1 MEQPFSD
8 RNLSLRA
15 RGSSFGYA
23 FEGLRS
29 FFRSEPN
36 AWIHLLATIL
46 VFVLMLLLPMKPV
59 EIILIL
65 IVTGMVWCAELFNTA
80 IEKMADL
87 ITKER
92 HPSIKFIKDI
102 AAGAVLVGALTAFI
116 TGGIIFIPKI
126 IALWT

>member
-1 MEQPFSD
+1 
-8 RNLSLRA
+8 
-15 RGSSFGYA
+15 
-23 FEGLRS
+23 
-29 FFRSEPN
+29 
-36 AWIHLLATIL
+36 
-46 VFVLMLLLPMKPV
+46 MKFM
-59 EIILIL
+59 EIILII

-92 HPSIKFIKDI
+92 HPTIKFIKDI
-102 AAGAVLVGALTAFI
+102 AAGAVMIAALIALF